1 MIVFQCTKRNL
12 SQLLS
17 ATASGTEIIYHYPM
31 QRIHSS
37 GKTASM
43 CATVLYPPFNRMNI
57 PLYRHGTN
65 GCRIAFNV
73 KALRL
78 ASVYTGC
85 KHQRIG
91 REEIERRNLAAI
103 KTSGIMRCSL
113 QRDPSIMMR
122 YKIMIRYVLQ
132 SAVKTDGIGSGM
144 TVPTRELMMNRS
156 TEPCYRRCD
165 RHVTHSASSKLSLK
179 HGTQI
184 AGKDITF
191 YKRIAKV
198 SDTHWATQ

>member
-1 MIVFQCTKRNL
+1 MIIFQCSKRNL

-17 ATASGTEIIYHYPM
+17 ATASCTEIIYHYPM
-31 QRIHSS
+31 QRVHSS

-43 CATVLYPPFNRMNI
+43 CATVLYSPLNRMYI
-57 PLYRHGTN
+57 SFYRNGTN

-73 KALRL
+73 KAFRL

-91 REEIERRNLAAI
+91 REEIERRHLATI
-103 KTSGIMRCSL
+103 KMSCIMRCSL

-122 YKIMIRYVLQ
+122 NKIMIRYILQ
-132 SAVKTDGIGSGM
+132 SAAETDGIGSGM
-144 TVPTRELMMNRS
+144 TVPTGKLMMHRS
-156 TEPCYRRCD
+156 TESGYRRCY
-165 RHVTHSASSKLSLK
+165 RHISHSASSKLGLK

-184 AGKDITF
+184 TGKDIAF
-191 YKRIAKV
+191 YK
-198 SDTHWATQ
+198 